1 MIIKRVVIQ
10 GFKTFA
16 NRTELIFDPG
26 VTAIVG
32 PNGSGKSNIVDA
44 VRWCLGEQSFSLLR
58 SKKTSDIIFSGSD
71 KKSRLGMAQVS
82 LMLDNS
88 GGEIPIDFT
97 EVEVTRRAYRD
108 GDNEYLINGQRV
120 RLQDVTE
127 LLAQTGLGKRTY
139 AVVGQG
145 LIDRVLS
152 LAPEERRALFE
163 EAAGI
168 TGYQIKRTSTLH
180 RLEAT
185 QQNLNRVQDI
195 VTELNPRLKQLQRQA
210 ERAREYE
217 QLATDLRGL
226 LREWFG
232 YRWHAALHHVEQGKK
247 VEEQLRTLVQTRQQA
262 LTELARQI
270 AALREQQSALRDT
283 LGNLHAESSG
293 IHRQAEAA
301 ARELAVA
308 GERLR
313 QLQSRHEETQRE
325 VAPLQLEHSTLQQ
338 RLADLRAA
346 MAAAQA
352 EHARRQQTV
361 DDLQRVVNR
370 RHQERASLQ
379 IALENARRTLTEVQ
393 RKRVDCNSRL
403 TNLNERRH
411 SLRTDCET
419 QQHALQSAQDEAT
432 AAQQSLQQ
440 ADTQTRLDEKQAHEL
455 QAKLVQFEQI
465 VAERRKRLEEAE
477 RARQTADRAA
487 DRLQTRHDLLRRL
500 RDEGAGYASGVRAVL
515 QAGGPGQQKGTL
527 SGILGTVA
535 ALVRVPAHLDTAIE
549 TALGGALQNVIT
561 QQWEDARQ
569 AIDFLKQ
576 SGRGR
581 ATFLPLDRLT
591 VLSAIA
597 APHKP
602 GILGNAADLVEYDPR
617 IEAAVLQL
625 LNRVWIAHD
634 LNAARVALN
643 AIAGNSRPTVVT
655 LEGEIIRP
663 GGAVTG
669 GNDTNRRDESMLARE
684 RELREL
690 PAQIT
695 QAAQQVRQ
703 SGALCAELNRQI
715 EAGQL
720 QIETQQQT
728 LADLA
733 RQERQQRQ
741 QSEEARRQ
749 ADRAQQAV
757 RWQTERLAQLN
768 AELIALDAKEVT
780 LLAEQAHIQT
790 AESLAVAG
798 LTKTESDLQGA
809 GIGDLQQEL
818 ADRRATAA
826 EALGHLRSQQTLLE
840 NQQRTYQSVTDQIRA
855 KEARVVTLHQEIN
868 TQTTQV
874 EQLTQTEAGL
884 SQKLE
889 RLRRQIEPVEAQL
902 AQWQSE
908 QTGAE
913 GKERAVQHALRND
926 EGAWNA
932 AQLQLQRAEDT
943 LAGLRREIEQDLG
956 LVTLEESDDV
966 AYQPPLPWAAF
977 VEQLPIVEVLP
988 DGFEEEVRAMR
999 ARLGRISNV
1008 NPEAPREYEEAANRH
1023 EFLTAQS
1030 EDLEAAAADLRKVL
1044 KELDALMEAALERT
1058 FKAVA
1063 EQFVRYFQ
1071 LLFNGGAAQLILTE
1085 PNDITNTGIEI
1096 IARPPGKR
1104 PQSLALLSGGER
1116 TLAACALIFAILRVS
1131 PTPFCVLDEVDAALD
1146 EANVDRFRQTLE
1158 ELCDSTQFIIVTHN
1172 RRTLEGAN
1180 TIYGVTMSNDGVS
1193 KLISLRLEGDKIV
1206 QHGGASNGTA
1216 KTELAVIEE
1225 LVKM

>member
-1 MIIKRVVIQ
+1 M
-10 GFKTFA
+10 
-16 NRTELIFDPG
+16 
-26 VTAIVG
+26 
-32 PNGSGKSNIVDA
+32 
-44 VRWCLGEQSFSLLR
+44 
-58 SKKTSDIIFSGSD
+58 
-71 KKSRLGMAQVS
+71 
-82 LMLDNS
+82 
-88 GGEIPIDFT
+88 
-97 EVEVTRRAYRD
+97 
-108 GDNEYLINGQRV
+108 
-120 RLQDVTE
+120 
-127 LLAQTGLGKRTY
+127 
-139 AVVGQG
+139 
-145 LIDRVLS
+145 
-152 LAPEERRALFE
+152 
-163 EAAGI
+163 
-168 TGYQIKRTSTLH
+168 
-180 RLEAT
+180 
-185 QQNLNRVQDI
+185 
-195 VTELNPRLKQLQRQA
+195 
-210 ERAREYE
+210 
-217 QLATDLRGL
+217 
-226 LREWFG
+226 
-232 YRWHAALHHVEQGKK
+232 
-247 VEEQLRTLVQTRQQA
+247 
-262 LTELARQI
+262 
-270 AALREQQSALRDT
+270 
-283 LGNLHAESSG
+283 
-293 IHRQAEAA
+293 
-301 ARELAVA
+301 
-308 GERLR
+308 
-313 QLQSRHEETQRE
+313 
-325 VAPLQLEHSTLQQ
+325 
-338 RLADLRAA
+338 
-346 MAAAQA
+346 
-352 EHARRQQTV
+352 
-361 DDLQRVVNR
+361 
-370 RHQERASLQ
+370 
-379 IALENARRTLTEVQ
+379 
-393 RKRVDCNSRL
+393 
-403 TNLNERRH
+403 
-411 SLRTDCET
+411 
-419 QQHALQSAQDEAT
+419 
-432 AAQQSLQQ
+432 
-440 ADTQTRLDEKQAHEL
+440 
-455 QAKLVQFEQI
+455 
-465 VAERRKRLEEAE
+465 
-477 RARQTADRAA
+477 
-487 DRLQTRHDLLRRL
+487 
-500 RDEGAGYASGVRAVL
+500 
-515 QAGGPGQQKGTL
+515 
-527 SGILGTVA
+527 
-535 ALVRVPAHLDTAIE
+535 RVPAHLDTAIE

-576 SGRGR
+576 SGCGR

-597 APHKP
+597 VPHKP

-625 LNRVWIAHD
+625 LNRVWIAQD

-643 AIAGNSRPTVVT
+643 AVAGNSRPTVVT

-768 AELIALDAKEVT
+768 AELIALDAKEVM

-790 AESLAVAG
+790 AESLAAAG
-798 LTKTESDLQGA
+798 LTKTERDLQGA

-1193 KLISLRLEGDKIV
+1193 RLISLRLEGDKIV
-1206 QHGGASNGTA
+1206 QQGGASNGTA